1 MQRISK
7 LKNQKGSIS
16 ILGAGA
22 IFVGLFGFSS
32 MIEFANA
39 KILDRELDNH
49 AKVVAMEALRSE
61 LAISK
66 QALDDGS
73 ISSNQTDLYTN
84 RILKDGVRLDSS
96 EGGNLDK
103 IITFG
108 NFDVNGNFVALTESA
123 SNPKALENV
132 PDFSAVAVQL
142 ISKDSFM
149 GVYTPQ
155 GRALYGLPKNEADSD
170 SGCFCK
176 NRYQTCLVSDLNV
189 SEAGGVDSV
198 QRKNYCNYGMT
209 ESKVNNANET
219 KYPYIKF
226 NDAWV
231 GRPPTTVNF
240 WMFYSQNYDGEA
252 FDDVLKNKS
261 VMVTNGDDPLENT
274 SGWMSMMSSFMS
286 SWFGGSGADLPSRMQ
301 NEQKQEKRD
310 LVSSI
315 RSDYICEK
323 PGFFMMPKTYLSCDS
338 ASNSNDVVLNDKVY
352 IGYQGTCVS
361 GSSDLSTGRCL
372 SYTESSNDRFES
384 CLEIERRSSISMNFF
399 QRMMAF
405 FMGPWLNWER
415 SYEGLDCEVKKM
427 RYVGWMFWGGWKE
440 V

>member
-1 MQRISK
+1 MSK
-7 LKNQKGSIS
+7 LKNQKGSVS

-61 LAISK
+61 LAITKEAIDSG
-66 QALDDGS
+66 D
-73 ISSNQTDLYTN
+73 IPVNQTELYTN
-84 RILKDGVRLDSS
+84 KILQDGVRLNAG
-96 EGGNLDK
+96 EAGNLQK
-103 IITFG
+103 MITFG
-108 NFDVNGNFVALTESA
+108 NFDAAGNFVALTEGT

-132 PDFSAVAVQL
+132 PNFSAVAVQL
-142 ISKDSFM
+142 ISTDSFM
-149 GVYTPQ
+149 GVYTPE
-155 GRALYGLPKNEADSD
+155 GRALYGLSKADVDAD
-170 SGCFCK
+170 SGCYCK
-176 NRYQTCLVSDLNV
+176 NRYQTCLVSDLDV

-198 QRKNYCNYGMT
+198 QRKNYCNYGMS
-209 ESKVNNANET
+209 ESKVNNVNET

-226 NDAWV
+226 NDGWV

-252 FDDVLKNKS
+252 FDDILKNKS

-286 SWFGGSGADLPSRMQ
+286 SWFGGSGADLPSRLQ
-301 NEQKQEKRD
+301 NESKQEKRD

-323 PGFFMMPKTYLSCDS
+323 PGFMMFPTTYPNCES

-352 IGYQGTCVS
+352 IGYQGTCIS
-361 GSSDLSTGRCL
+361 GTNSTEFSTNRCL
-372 SYTESSNDRFES
+372 SYNDSGTQRFES

-427 RYVGWMFWGGWKE
+427 RYVGWMFWGGWKDVE
-440 V
+440 